1 MQLIK
6 WPWLIGIAIVIG
18 LVTGFM
24 GEDPGMANER
34 VSLKPLVW
42 VLSVAAVI
50 QIINLAYTVYV
61 VKYMKN
67 YAKIE
72 KALKQA
78 ENPYFRMIYY
88 MVNGDLEKAAREQEK
103 VKGKQ
108 MQLTT
113 KVQIDLESRD
123 IAKAESIVDQIRH
136 PNPGPYFKALIA
148 IYKNDWDDFEA
159 QKALLKQQVLI
170 HALEA
175 EAAFRRGEHDQAE
188 KYGDLA
194 IEGANGLQ
202 RYILMKSRERKKG
215 SPMRETYF

>member
-67 YAKIE
+67 HAKLE

-123 IAKAESIVDQIRH
+123 IVKAESIVDQIRH
-136 PNPGPYFKALIA
+136 PNPRPYFKALIA

-188 KYGDLA
+188 KHGDLA

-202 RYILMKSRERKKG
+202 RYILMKSRERKKD